1 MIVIPAIDLLDGRA
15 VRLRQGRREEATIY
29 SERPEEVAAGFAAAG
44 AARLHVVD
52 LDGAFAGR
60 PGNLEAIRRIIAAT
74 PGLEVEV
81 GGGVRDLQ
89 AARRLVGL
97 GARFVVL
104 GTAAVKDPDFV
115 AAACAAWPGRV
126 IVAVDARE
134 GRVAVAGWTEG
145 SAATAGEV
153 GLAAARAGAAAVL
166 YTDINRDGL
175 QTGVN
180 LEATRSLAA
189 ALAPLPVIASG
200 GVASLADLEA
210 LGRVGT
216 YAAVVGRALYER
228 AFTLSE
234 ALAVA
239 GGHGGVGD

>member
-15 VRLRQGRREEATIY
+15 VRLRQGRRADATVY
-29 SERPEEVAAGFAAAG
+29 GERPEEVAAGFAAAG

-60 PGNLEAIRRIIAAT
+60 SGNLEVIRRIIAAA

-81 GGGVRDLQ
+81 GGGVRDLP
-89 AARRLVGL
+89 AARRIVDL

-104 GTAAVKDPDFV
+104 GTAAVKDPDFL

-145 SAATAGEV
+145 SAKTAVEV
-153 GLAAARAGAAAVL
+153 GQAAARAGAAAVL
-166 YTDINRDGL
+166 YTDISRDGL

-180 LEATRSLAA
+180 VAATRSLAA

-200 GVASLADLEA
+200 GVGDLDDLVALARA
-210 LGRVGT
+210 GT
-216 YAAVVGRALYER
+216 HAVVVGKALYEG

-234 ALAVA
+234 ALALVGGTGGEA
-239 GGHGGVGD
+239 G

>member
-15 VRLRQGRREEATIY
+15 VRLRQGRREEATVY
-29 SERPEEVAAGFAAAG
+29 SARPAEVAAGFAAAG
-44 AARLHVVD
+44 ARRLHVVD

-60 PGNLEAIRRIIAAT
+60 SGNLEVIRRIVAAA

-81 GGGVRDLQ
+81 GGGVRDLP
-89 AARRLVGL
+89 AARRLVDL

-104 GTAAVKDPDFV
+104 GTAAVKDPGFV

-126 IVAVDARE
+126 IVAVDARA

-145 SAATAGEV
+145 SAMTAAEV
-153 GLAAARAGAAAVL
+153 GQAAARAGAAAVL
-166 YTDINRDGL
+166 YTDIGRDGM

-180 LEATRSLAA
+180 LAATRSLAA

-200 GVASLADLEA
+200 GVATLADLEA
-210 LGRVGT
+210 LGSVGT
-216 YAAVVGRALYER
+216 YAVVVGKALYER
-228 AFTLSE
+228 AFTLAE
-234 ALAVA
+234 ALALA
-239 GGHGGVGD
+239 GGQVVV

>member
-15 VRLRQGRREEATIY
+15 VRLRQGRREDATIY
-29 SERPEEVAAGFAAAG
+29 GDRPWEVAAGFAAAG
-44 AARLHVVD
+44 ARRLHVVD

-60 PGNLEAIRRIIAAT
+60 SENLEVIRRIVAAA

-81 GGGVRDLQ
+81 GGGVRDLE
-89 AARRLVGL
+89 AAQRLVAA

-104 GTAAVKDPDFV
+104 GTAAVKDPGFL

-126 IVAVDARE
+126 IVAVDARD
-134 GRVAVAGWTEG
+134 GRVALAGWTEG
-145 SAATAGEV
+145 SERTAVEV
-153 GLAAARAGAAAVL
+153 GQAAAAAGAAAVL
-166 YTDINRDGL
+166 YTDIGRDGM
-175 QTGVN
+175 QTGANVEGTRA
-180 LEATRSLAA
+180 LAT
-189 ALAPLPVIASG
+189 ALAPVPVIASG

-216 YAAVVGRALYER
+216 YAVVVGKALYER

-234 ALAVA
+234 ALTLVS
-239 GGHGGVGD
+239 GRGVGAG